1 MIKIF
6 RNFGEEATIYAGDLK
21 REESILE
28 WMMVQKDPSNE
39 VKKTMQRTNE
49 WRIGSFR
56 EIKKIEI
63 FEIVNDR
70 LPFILVRPW
79 TNDLEIVDLEV
90 VHKLDRLQTIQK
102 LFVTIGN
109 DFVNRTL

>member
-39 VKKTMQRTNE
+39 VKKNDATNE
-49 WRIGSFR
+49 RTIDES
-56 EIKKIEI
+56 
-63 FEIVNDR
+63 DR
-70 LPFILVRPW
+70 SGR
-79 TNDLEIVDLEV
+79 
-90 VHKLDRLQTIQK
+90 
-102 LFVTIGN
+102 
-109 DFVNRTL
+109 

>member
-49 WRIGSFR
+49 RLTNRIVQGD
-56 EIKKIEI
+56 KK
-63 FEIVNDR
+63 
-70 LPFILVRPW
+70 
-79 TNDLEIVDLEV
+79 
-90 VHKLDRLQTIQK
+90 
-102 LFVTIGN
+102 
-109 DFVNRTL
+109 NRNI